1 MHFQPGFQVA
11 VKQEVMD
18 CLREKTSLS
27 QEVTE
32 KSHRGLSIIG
42 VQAPGPVC
50 RGQGKGR
57 WRRQ

>member
-11 VKQEVMD
+11 VKQEVMG

-32 KSHRGLSIIG
+32 KSHRGLSIIYCAG
-42 VQAPGPVC
+42 L
-50 RGQGKGR
+50 
-57 WRRQ
+57 